1 MARSAIAG
9 SRRLAVLEK
18 QRARKAL
25 AALRL
30 AARRAE
36 AARRKAWKAEQRRQR
51 AIVDGDLSLARREL
65 AECKKPPPVKR
76 GAKEAERNRAREKD
90 AHNRARIPVLEA
102 RIQGLK
108 DKLARIRIRQM
119 PVTMAWARGDAGFF
133 ALARSQREARHAID
147 SSPGVIE
154 GIESTMRIA
163 GRNPE
168 GLAIIEDQKR
178 RLAEAQ
184 AVRAAHRIRR
194 KGSP

>member
-18 QRARKAL
+18 ERARKAL

-65 AECKKPPPVKR
+65 AECKKPTPVKR

-90 AHNRARIPVLEA
+90 AHNRTRIPVLEA

-133 ALARSQREARHAID
+133 ALARSQREARHTVEAAPDQIAR
-147 SSPGVIE
+147 SLESIRKWGAVEGEREFIE
-154 GIESTMRIA
+154 ETRKK
-163 GRNPE
+163 
-168 GLAIIEDQKR
+168 LAA
-178 RLAEAQ
+178 AEAT
-184 AVRAAHRIRR
+184 RAAHRIRR